1 MLFGTR
7 DFGLKFDNEGSALMV
22 IRKGILTPV
31 SLLVALSIALTF
43 MVNPVAD
50 AASKKTLKLLWSD
63 EFNGKKGSQ
72 PSAKTWTREIGGGGW
87 GNSERQFYTDKAAN
101 ASMDGAGRLVITANR
116 ISNEYGDLIG
126 DVPGTEDILN
136 RCSECQFTSA
146 RMKTARN
153 LSFQYGRIEARIKM
167 PQGVGTWPAFWM
179 LGGDLLDG
187 VPWPECGEID
197 IMEFRGDIPDRSTSA
212 IHGPTTPPGSGLGAA
227 FLSYDSLSNGYHTY
241 AIEWKKNSLTFIVD
255 GRVTGTYSSAD
266 TGSRGWVYNQKFFMI
281 LNLAMGGTYAGE
293 YIDPMVNQAQLHVD
307 YIRFYSVNGVGK
319 VFKG

>member
-1 MLFGTR
+1 
-7 DFGLKFDNEGSALMV
+7 
-22 IRKGILTPV
+22 
-31 SLLVALSIALTF
+31 
-43 MVNPVAD
+43 MVNPAAD

-63 EFNGKKGSQ
+63 EFNGKKGSLV
-72 PSAKTWTREIGGGGW
+72 SSKTWSREIGGGGW
-87 GNSERQFYTDKAAN
+87 GNSERQYYTDKAAN

-116 ISNEYGDLIG
+116 ISNEYSEQIG
-126 DVPGTEDILN
+126 EVPGTEDILN

-153 LSFQYGRIEARIKM
+153 VGFMYGRMEARIKM
-167 PQGVGTWPAFWM
+167 PVGIGTWPAFWM

-197 IMEFRGDIPDRSTSA
+197 IMEFRGDIPDQTTSA
-212 IHGPTTPPGSGLGAA
+212 IHGPTTPQGSGLGAR
-227 FLSYDSLSNGYHTY
+227 FVSGPPLSDGYHTY

-255 GRVTGTYSSAD
+255 GRTTGTYSSAD
-266 TGSRGWVYNQKFFMI
+266 TGSRGWVYNQKFFLI

-293 YIDPMVNQAQLHVD
+293 YIDPTLNQAQLSVD

-319 VFKG
+319 VIKG

>member
-1 MLFGTR
+1 MATRKVILAPTSLF
-7 DFGLKFDNEGSALMV
+7 
-22 IRKGILTPV
+22 
-31 SLLVALSIALTF
+31 VAVSIALTF
-43 MVNPVAD
+43 MVNPAAD
-50 AASKKTLKLLWSD
+50 AATKKTLKLLWSD
-63 EFNGKKGSQ
+63 EFNGKKGTL
-72 PSAKTWTREIGGGGW
+72 PSTKTWTREIGGGGW

-266 TGSRGWVYNQKFFMI
+266 TGSRGWVYNQKFFLI

-307 YIRFYSVNGVGK
+307 YIRFYSINGVGK

>member
-1 MLFGTR
+1 V
-7 DFGLKFDNEGSALMV
+7 V
-22 IRKGILTPV
+22 IRKGILAPA
-31 SLLVALSIALTF
+31 SIFIALSIALTF
-43 MVNPVAD
+43 MVNPAAD

-63 EFNGKKGSQ
+63 EFNGKKGSLV
-72 PSAKTWTREIGGGGW
+72 SSKTWSREIGGGGW
-87 GNSERQFYTDKAAN
+87 GNSERQYYTDKAAN

-116 ISNEYGDLIG
+116 ISNEYSEQIG
-126 DVPGTEDILN
+126 EVPGTEDILN

-153 LSFQYGRIEARIKM
+153 VGFMYGRMEARIKM
-167 PQGVGTWPAFWM
+167 PVGIGTWPAFWM

-197 IMEFRGDIPDRSTSA
+197 IMEFRGDIPDQTTSA
-212 IHGPTTPPGSGLGAA
+212 IHGPTTPQGSGLGAR
-227 FLSYDSLSNGYHTY
+227 FVSGPPLSDGYHTY

-255 GRVTGTYSSAD
+255 GRTTGTYSSAD
-266 TGSRGWVYNQKFFMI
+266 TGSRGWVYNQKFFLI

-293 YIDPMVNQAQLHVD
+293 YIDPTLNQAQLSVD

-319 VFKG
+319 VIKG

>member
-1 MLFGTR
+1 MAKR
-7 DFGLKFDNEGSALMV
+7 DRCHLLKHGAVKSVVEAGE
-22 IRKGILTPV
+22 IL
-31 SLLVALSIALTF
+31 
-43 MVNPVAD
+43 N
-50 AASKKTLKLLWSD
+50 AS
-63 EFNGKKGSQ
+63 
-72 PSAKTWTREIGGGGW
+72 
-87 GNSERQFYTDKAAN
+87 FYTDKAAN

-116 ISNEYGDLIG
+116 ISNEYAEQIG
-126 DVPGTEDILN
+126 EVPGTEDILN

-153 LSFQYGRIEARIKM
+153 LSFQYGRIEARMKM

-197 IMEFRGDIPDRSTSA
+197 ILEFRGDIPDRSTSA

-241 AIEWKKNSLTFIVD
+241 AIEWKKNAITFIVD

-266 TGSRGWVYNQKFFMI
+266 TGTRGWVYNQKFFLI

>member
-1 MLFGTR
+1 MATRKVILAPTSLF
-7 DFGLKFDNEGSALMV
+7 
-22 IRKGILTPV
+22 
-31 SLLVALSIALTF
+31 VAVSIALTF
-43 MVNPVAD
+43 MVNPAAD
-50 AASKKTLKLLWSD
+50 AATKKTLKLLWSD
-63 EFNGKKGSQ
+63 EFNGKKGTL
-72 PSAKTWTREIGGGGW
+72 PSTKTWTREIGGGGW

-241 AIEWKKNSLTFIVD
+241 AIEWKKNAITFIVD

-266 TGSRGWVYNQKFFMI
+266 TGTRGWVYNQKFFLI